1 MATVSVDTSLLNSGG
16 VSIET
21 FKEGNKAH
29 YNNVINQT
37 ISSCPSFESF
47 KSALEKNFSTYS
59 NHCEKASSRIIECAE
74 QLENV
79 DSQISGEATSVSEMS
94 ANGTE
99 DALIALQSSFSI
111 SDTIDYTF
119 DPSNVGISAQELYS
133 KAQIIKNANIPTGT
147 KIVQMAKLLHEYT
160 YGWKWS
166 SENLVYNKGFEG
178 TLEIPSKLTCC
189 ATGVS
194 DVLWLSGF
202 VDTIANQNGE
212 FNPNFQENVM
222 VTAEKKGWQKITATD
237 FDQLQ
242 PGDIMFTSFN
252 GSIYGHVEIYAG
264 NGYAYSWGSTADM
277 AREGPKLVSVDKYRA
292 ENACAYRVIPTET
305 V

>member
-1 MATVSVDTSLLNSGG
+1 MATVSVDTSLLISGG
-16 VSIET
+16 DSIKTYKDSNET
-21 FKEGNKAH
+21 Q
-29 YNNVINQT
+29 YNGVKSLSIN
-37 ISSCPSFESF
+37 SCPSFENF
-47 KSALEKNFSTYS
+47 KSALDTKFNTYS
-59 NHCEKASSRIIECAE
+59 THCDIASSKIKECAE
-74 QLENV
+74 QLEKV

-99 DALIALQSSFSI
+99 DASIALLSSFLI

-160 YGWKWS
+160 FGWKWS
-166 SENLVYNKGFEG
+166 NENLVYNKGFEG

-222 VTAEKKGWQKITATD
+222 VTAEKKGWQKITAAD

-242 PGDIMFTSFN
+242 PGDIMFTSHN
-252 GSIYGHVEIYAG
+252 GDIYGHVEIYAG
-264 NGYAYSWGSTADM
+264 NGYAYSWGSTYDM

-292 ENACAYRVIPTET
+292 ENACAYRVTTTET

>member
-1 MATVSVDTSLLNSGG
+1 MAIVSVETELLISGG
-16 VSIET
+16 ENITNHKNNNEL
-21 FKEGNKAH
+21 H
-29 YNNVINQT
+29 YNNVKSQSIN
-37 ISSCPSFESF
+37 SCPSFESF
-47 KSALEKNFSTYS
+47 KSALSNQFSTYS
-59 NHCEKASSRIIECAE
+59 NHCDIASSRIIECAG

-79 DSQISGEATSVSEMS
+79 DSQILGEATTVSEMS
-94 ANGTE
+94 SNGTE
-99 DALIALQSSFSI
+99 DASIALLSSFLI

-133 KAQIIKNANIPTGT
+133 KAQIIRNANIPAGT

-160 YGWKWS
+160 FGWKWS
-166 SENLVYNKGFEG
+166 NENLVYNKGFEG

-194 DVLWLSGF
+194 DVLWLAGF

-212 FNPNFQENVM
+212 FNPNFQENVL

-242 PGDIMFTSFN
+242 PGDIMFTSHN

-264 NGYAYSWGSTADM
+264 NGYAYSWGSTDDM

-292 ENACAYRVIPTET
+292 ENACAYRVTTTGII
-305 V
+305 

>member
-1 MATVSVDTSLLNSGG
+1 
-16 VSIET
+16 
-21 FKEGNKAH
+21 
-29 YNNVINQT
+29 
-37 ISSCPSFESF
+37 
-47 KSALEKNFSTYS
+47 
-59 NHCEKASSRIIECAE
+59 
-74 QLENV
+74 
-79 DSQISGEATSVSEMS
+79 MS

-99 DALIALQSSFSI
+99 DVSITLQSSFSI

-160 YGWKWS
+160 FGWKWS

>member
-1 MATVSVDTSLLNSGG
+1 MATVNVDTSLLISGG
-16 VSIET
+16 DSIKTYKDSNET
-21 FKEGNKAH
+21 Y
-29 YNNVINQT
+29 YNGVKSLSIN
-37 ISSCPSFESF
+37 SCPSFENF
-47 KSALEKNFSTYS
+47 KSALDTKFNTYS
-59 NHCEKASSRIIECAE
+59 THCDIASSKIKECATE
-74 QLENV
+74 LESV
-79 DSQISGEATSVSEMS
+79 DNQIASNATTISEMN
-94 ANGTE
+94 ADDTE
-99 DALIALQSSFSI
+99 SGLLTLLSNFSI

-133 KAQIIKNANIPTGT
+133 KAQLIKNANIPTGT

-160 YGWKWS
+160 LGWRWS
-166 SENLVYNKGFEG
+166 NENLVYNKGFEG

-194 DVLWLSGF
+194 DVLWLAGF

-222 VTAEKKGWQKITATD
+222 VTAEKKGWQKITAAD

-277 AREGPKLVSVDKYRA
+277 AREGPKLVSIDKYRA
-292 ENACAYRVIPTET
+292 ENACAYRVTTTET

>member
-1 MATVSVDTSLLNSGG
+1 MATVSVDTSLLISGG
-16 VSIET
+16 DSIKTYKDSNET
-21 FKEGNKAH
+21 Q
-29 YNNVINQT
+29 YNGVKSLSIN
-37 ISSCPSFESF
+37 SCPSFENF
-47 KSALEKNFSTYS
+47 KSALDTKFNTYS
-59 NHCEKASSRIIECAE
+59 THCDIASSKIKECAE
-74 QLENV
+74 QLEKV

-99 DALIALQSSFSI
+99 DASIALLSSFLI

-222 VTAEKKGWQKITATD
+222 VTAEKKGWQKITAAD

-242 PGDIMFTSFN
+242 PGDIMFTSHN
-252 GSIYGHVEIYAG
+252 GDIYGHVEIYAG
-264 NGYAYSWGSTADM
+264 NGYAYSWGSTYDM

>member
-1 MATVSVDTSLLNSGG
+1 MATVSVDTSLLISGG
-16 VSIET
+16 DSIKTYKDSNET
-21 FKEGNKAH
+21 Q
-29 YNNVINQT
+29 YNGVKSLSIN
-37 ISSCPSFESF
+37 SCPSFENF
-47 KSALEKNFSTYS
+47 KSALDTKFNTYS
-59 NHCEKASSRIIECAE
+59 THCDIASSKIKECAE
-74 QLENV
+74 QLEKV

-99 DALIALQSSFSI
+99 DASIALLSSFLI

-222 VTAEKKGWQKITATD
+222 VTAEKKGWQKITAAD

-242 PGDIMFTSFN
+242 PGDIMFTSHN
-252 GSIYGHVEIYAG
+252 GDIYGHVEIYAG
-264 NGYAYSWGSTADM
+264 NGYAYSWGSTYDM

-292 ENACAYRVIPTET
+292 ENACAYRVTTTET